1 MRMVSRSCTMMQRPP
16 QSPRRIRY
24 SSVKRRHSGWVCRC
38 ASAQDLTLSIPLFPA
53 FRLVLCYVAILSLI
67 AWCRLMHVVCRD
79 ISVYGYSCLFF
90 PSSRRVIN
98 GRFLCHNVELSVK
111 IIWSSPVHGI
121 WFLLFRHVVVSL
133 LMVISVSVSRCQL
146 SIKSFNHISIVGICL
161 ATLLYPLFHFSVSL
175 TIVSRFYLLVNWTWN
190 QSRNCYSRHGRALCW
205 AQRHDLSTSLNQTSV
220 VGIRLDLWFQLFSIL
235 FR

>member
-1 MRMVSRSCTMMQRPP
+1 MFNRPCLKWL
-16 QSPRRIRY
+16 SPRNCP
-24 SSVKRRHSGWVCRC
+24 SSSPFLIGFPFCTRMNGYRFLAVLVALVVPS
-38 ASAQDLTLSIPLFPA
+38 LT
-53 FRLVLCYVAILSLI
+53 
-67 AWCRLMHVVCRD
+67 VV
-79 ISVYGYSCLFF
+79 
-90 PSSRRVIN
+90 SSRRRTLHSSCLVT
-98 GRFLCHNVELSVK
+98 RNV
-111 IIWSSPVHGI
+111 
-121 WFLLFRHVVVSL
+121 FRHVAVFWRD
-133 LMVISVSVSRCQL
+133 ISVSRCQL